1 MAFAVRS
8 DTAAVSEM
16 NITPLVDVLLVLLV
30 IFMLATPV
38 VGRPLLLSLPQV
50 GPEPPVVPEVVEL
63 ALDAEGRWLWQGRA
77 VPAAT
82 AAGLLQLEATRVPQP
97 VLQLS
102 ADPGVRYADWV
113 DMLAT
118 SRAAGFA
125 QVALAAD

>member
-8 DTAAVSEM
+8 DAAAVSEM

-38 VGRPLLLSLPQV
+38 VGHPLLLSLPQD
-50 GPEPPVVPEVVEL
+50 GPKPPEPPAVVEL

-77 VPAAT
+77 LPAAT
-82 AAGLLQLEATRVPQP
+82 AAGLLQLEAARSPQP

-102 ADPGVRYADWV
+102 ADPGVAYADWV
-113 DMLAT
+113 DMLAA
-118 SRAAGFA
+118 SREAGFA